1 MRRGWGRCWAARAC
15 AGELPPAAAS
25 SAILPLVATT
35 TVRGLISAVTSC
47 CPFDPPLSFS
57 AVVEDSVFKAVN
69 LEEGGGLTCS
79 LSNQILAQL
88 KQ

>member
-1 MRRGWGRCWAARAC
+1 
-15 AGELPPAAAS
+15 
-25 SAILPLVATT
+25 
-35 TVRGLISAVTSC
+35 
-47 CPFDPPLSFS
+47 
-57 AVVEDSVFKAVN
+57 VVEDSVFKAVN